1 MVEGAL
7 NEEETK
13 AAQEKTKA
21 KLEDRSAQLRRGVAR
36 FSYEYVLYE
45 LKIGIWAR
53 GFSWGMQASSDLFYF
68 QLLLSVGQDTW

>member
-21 KLEDRSAQLRRGVAR
+21 KLEDRSAQLRREVAR
-36 FSYEYVLYE
+36 F
-45 LKIGIWAR
+45 
-53 GFSWGMQASSDLFYF
+53 
-68 QLLLSVGQDTW
+68 

>member
-21 KLEDRSAQLRRGVAR
+21 KLEDRSAQLRREVAR

-45 LKIGIWAR
+45 LKS
-53 GFSWGMQASSDLFYF
+53 GFGRVASLGACKLAPICFIF
-68 QLLLSVGQDTW
+68 

>member
-21 KLEDRSAQLRRGVAR
+21 KLEDRSAQLRREVAR

-53 GFSWGMQASSDLFYF
+53 SFS
-68 QLLLSVGQDTW
+68 